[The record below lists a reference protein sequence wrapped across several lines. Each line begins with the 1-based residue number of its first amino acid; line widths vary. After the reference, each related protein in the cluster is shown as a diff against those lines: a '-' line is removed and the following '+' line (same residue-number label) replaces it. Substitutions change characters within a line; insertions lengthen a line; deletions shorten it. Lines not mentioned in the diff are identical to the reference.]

1 MQVEYINPFLSSLV
15 KTFET
20 MLKCQV
26 NRGQIHLKDG
36 SQLGGP
42 ISGVI
47 GMSGQAVGTVVLN
60 LSEEAA
66 KKAAGAMLMMEMDEI
81 NDDVLDG
88 VGELT
93 NMVAGAA
100 KTELQQFNLSISLPN
115 VVTGK
120 DHEVRFPSN
129 VSPICVPYE
138 TDFGPVSLEVGFV
151 VKNEPVA
158 V

>member
-1 MQVEYINPFLSSLV
+1 MQVEYINPFLSSIV
-15 KTFET
+15 KTFDT
-20 MLKCQV
+20 MLQCKV
-26 NRGQIHLKDG
+26 TRGTPHLKDG
-36 SQLGGP
+36 GLPTGP

-47 GMSGQAVGTVVLN
+47 GMSGKAVGTVVLN
-60 LSEEAA
+60 LSESAA
-66 KKAAGAMLMMEMDEI
+66 LKAASAMLMMEITEI
-81 NDDVLDG
+81 NDDVLDA

-100 KTELQQFNLSISLPN
+100 KTDLAQFDLSISLPN

-129 VSPICVPYE
+129 VTPVCLPYD

-151 VKNEPVA
+151 VTNETAGV
-158 V
+158 